1 MTTTAQGRTG
11 RSRDAAHTATG
22 RGRDELREP
31 AGDASDADGFDE
43 DAVDEDAVD
52 EDAYDDVDA
61 GEVDDRPSRRWGLL
75 LVITSALGW
84 LAAMWLTVDRFA
96 LLADPDATFAC
107 DISPFVACGPVMSS
121 AAGALFGFPNPLLG
135 IGGFAVTGALGMMI
149 ASGARPPRWLLACL
163 QVAVLAAAVFISW
176 LQFQSLHVINALCL
190 WCMLVWT
197 VTIPI
202 VVTTTVTALRAGTF
216 GPALQRVGRALR
228 DWQPVIV
235 IAWCVVVASAI
246 VLRFYAEFARYF
258 FGIAL

>member
-1 MTTTAQGRTG
+1 MTTTAEGPRG
-11 RSRDAAHTATG
+11 RSRDAAHAVTA
-22 RGRDELREP
+22 RGEDDVPETD
-31 AGDASDADGFDE
+31 GDDFDE
-43 DAVDEDAVD
+43 DDDAAGDPGADEL
-52 EDAYDDVDA
+52 
-61 GEVDDRPSRRWGLL
+61 DDRPSRRWGLL

-84 LAAMWLTVDRFA
+84 LAAMWLTVDRFV
-96 LLADPDATFAC
+96 LLADPEATFVC

-121 AAGALFGFPNPLLG
+121 AAGELFGFPNPLLG
-135 IGGFAVTGALGMMI
+135 ISGFAITGALGVMV
-149 ASGARPPRWLLACL
+149 ASGARPPRWVLAAL

-190 WCMLVWT
+190 WCMLVWA

-202 VVTTTVTALRAGTF
+202 VVTTTVTALRTGTF

-235 IAWCVVVASAI
+235 ITWYVVVVSAV

-258 FGIAL
+258 FGISL